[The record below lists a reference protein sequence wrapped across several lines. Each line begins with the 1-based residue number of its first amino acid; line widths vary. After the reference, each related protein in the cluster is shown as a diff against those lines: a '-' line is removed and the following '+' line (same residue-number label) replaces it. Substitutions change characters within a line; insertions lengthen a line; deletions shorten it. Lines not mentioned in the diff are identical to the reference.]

1 MFALKTRAPV
11 AVVTDVDRSR
21 LQKMIDA
28 AMPYAYVNRSQL
40 VALSERIARARLVP
54 PGAVPANVVTMNSR
68 FRLHHLETDFEEMFT
83 LVFPP
88 QADPFE
94 GRLSVLDPLGTAVLG
109 HRVGDIVHWPI
120 PRGDRR
126 FRIEEMLF
134 QPEREGRFD
143 S

>member
-1 MFALKTRAPV
+1 MTTLETKSPII
-11 AVVTDVDRSR
+11 VVTDADWIR
-21 LQKMIDA
+21 LKRMIDA
-28 AMPYAYVNRSQL
+28 TLPYAYANQSQL
-40 VALSERIARARLVP
+40 IAFREKIGQARMVP

-68 FRLHHLETDFEEMFT
+68 FRLYHLGTDLDETYT

-88 QADPFE
+88 QADPIE

-109 HRVGDIVHWPI
+109 HRVGDIVKWPI
-120 PRGDRR
+120 RHGSRR
-126 FRIEEMLF
+126 VRVDEMLF